1 PIRPQARIFTDSR
14 ASWSCS
20 GDELPAYPGSPPQK
34 TWTRTVRGRHS
45 SGPTVLLR
53 PSRAT
58 HDHPPLLCKGVT
70 YGGLWSHGRTRDLAS
85 IDFAPQAGAHCAR
98 VMGVS
103 FRPRCKKQSVPS
115 ADRRQLCQV
124 TGHFSYLA
132 VELPEECFCVCRYV
146 EDQHA
151 RSHL

>member
-1 PIRPQARIFTDSR
+1 MALIV
-14 ASWSCS
+14 AS
-20 GDELPAYPGSPPQK
+20 
-34 TWTRTVRGRHS
+34 
-45 SGPTVLLR
+45 R

-124 TGHFSYLA
+124 TGHFSYLRSEEHTS
-132 VELPEECFCVCRYV
+132 ELQSPCNLVCR
-146 EDQHA
+146 
-151 RSHL
+151 LLL